1 MIPLSG
7 RLLPYDGVNWPGQG
21 QSAIGLP
28 LSFIRTSSPLW
39 PATRSTRLRT
49 QQRQVISTPPAKMAA
64 TAEIAGPPTASSLP
78 LLVTRVI
85 TQNKDDTAAANN
97 FAFIAHPLDACPNL
111 HHTRDAIASHLTA
124 LGKPIDLDTLKPW
137 SIAPGGRPSQVVDVF
152 LGLVREIWPKTSE
165 IPDEGDRTASL
176 PSRLT
181 HVLPPVAGMTR
192 RVRRLRAER

>member
-1 MIPLSG
+1 MSAGGPAAFHFVN
-7 RLLPYDGVNWPGQG
+7 LP
-21 QSAIGLP
+21 SRRAAIGTP
-28 LSFIRTSSPLW
+28 GRHRRTNFGNQPPQSPSQARRDASF
-39 PATRSTRLRT
+39 RSRRLET
-49 QQRQVISTPPAKMAA
+49 GPPPA
-64 TAEIAGPPTASSLP
+64 SSLADQGRRERPSPLP
-78 LLVTRVI
+78 LLVPRVVAQDEDHA
-85 TQNKDDTAAANN
+85 TPADHLTLFAN
-97 FAFIAHPLDACPNL
+97 PLDACPNL

-137 SIAPGGRPSQVVDVF
+137 SIVPGGRPSQVVDVF